1 MAPWHRAPYNVYI
14 LHTELTL
21 WGYSYYYWMMDV
33 FLGVLDTRIE
43 DFFKP
48 RETQRGKRWMAFA
61 SVNGIDMMD
70 C

>member
-48 RETQRGKRWMAFA
+48 RETQEEKDGWHLPLLTELT
-61 SVNGIDMMD
+61 
-70 C
+70 